1 MLPDKTR
8 KSALLTKRELDWVS
22 GNTEGISK
30 SFEYKLK
37 STIRKKIQT
46 FIEIELP
53 YLSRSGLFPNIPYAP
68 QINPTDMCLGKA
80 KVLGPNPSQGLPL
93 LETKSEMSSNDIT
106 SSLPKT
112 VS

>member
-53 YLSRSGLFPNIPYAP
+53 YLSRSGLFPDITFA
-68 QINPTDMCLGKA
+68 QINPQDMSLGKA

-93 LETKSEMSSNDIT
+93 FRNEVRNEL
-106 SSLPKT
+106 
-112 VS
+112 

>member
-22 GNTEGISK
+22 GNTKSISK

-46 FIEIELP
+46 FIEIDYP
-53 YLSRSGLFPNIPYAP
+53 YLSRSGLFPNIPFVP
-68 QINPTDMCLGKA
+68 QINTADMSLGKA
-80 KVLGPNPSQGLPL
+80 KALIPFNF
-93 LETKSEMSSNDIT
+93 
-106 SSLPKT
+106 
-112 VS
+112 

>member
-8 KSALLTKRELDWVS
+8 KSALLTKRELEWVS
-22 GNTEGISK
+22 GNTESISK

-68 QINPTDMCLGKA
+68 QINPPDICLGKA
-80 KVLGPNPSQGLPL
+80 KVLGPNPSQGSFSMLIFL
-93 LETKSEMSSNDIT
+93 VRDGSSIF
-106 SSLPKT
+106 
-112 VS
+112 VAR

>member
-8 KSALLTKRELDWVS
+8 KSALLTKRELDWVT
-22 GNTEGISK
+22 GKTESISK

-53 YLSRSGLFPNIPYAP
+53 YLS
-68 QINPTDMCLGKA
+68 
-80 KVLGPNPSQGLPL
+80 
-93 LETKSEMSSNDIT
+93 
-106 SSLPKT
+106 
-112 VS
+112 

>member
-1 MLPDKTR
+1 MLSGKTR

-22 GNTEGISK
+22 GNTENMSK

-53 YLSRSGLFPNIPYAP
+53 YLSRNGLFPAISFAP
-68 QINPTDMCLGKA
+68 QINPQDMSLGKA
-80 KVLGPNPSQGLPL
+80 KVLGPNPSQGLL
-93 LETKSEMSSNDIT
+93 LFRNGVRNGATDNIET
-106 SSLPKT
+106 
-112 VS
+112 

>member
-1 MLPDKTR
+1 MRTDKTR

-22 GNTEGISK
+22 GKTESISK

-53 YLSRSGLFPNIPYAP
+53 YLSRSGLFQNIPFAS
-68 QINPTDMCLGKA
+68 QINPPDMCLGKA
-80 KVLGPNPSQGLPL
+80 KVLGSNPSQGSI
-93 LETKSEMSSNDIT
+93 LEREGILD
-106 SSLPKT
+106 
-112 VS
+112 

>member
-1 MLPDKTR
+1 MLHKTR

-22 GNTEGISK
+22 GNIESISK
-30 SFEYKLK
+30 TFEYKLK

-53 YLSRSGLFPNIPYAP
+53 YLSRSGLFPNIPFAT

-93 LETKSEMSSNDIT
+93 FRNGVRNGATDNIET
-106 SSLPKT
+106 
-112 VS
+112 